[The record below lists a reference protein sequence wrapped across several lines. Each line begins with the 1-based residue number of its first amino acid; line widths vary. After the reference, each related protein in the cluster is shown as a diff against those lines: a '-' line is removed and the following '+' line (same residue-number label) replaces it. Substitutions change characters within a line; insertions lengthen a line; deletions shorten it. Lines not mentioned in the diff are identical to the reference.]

1 LYQVTAGDVVKIV
14 EAMGGTEEDFE
25 KVLQLDL
32 IFKRLNPD
40 AGK

>member
-1 LYQVTAGDVVKIV
+1 
-14 EAMGGTEEDFE
+14 MGGTEEDFE

-40 AGK
+40 GGK